1 MTDPNGDVPISGLV
15 LGNSPGSEKIE
26 EMLRSRAKKSL
37 TQEEIRAQRLSFVM
51 GMLPHDSTMTRARV
65 QEILDSHYG

>member
-1 MTDPNGDVPISGLV
+1 MTDPNRDVSINGFV
-15 LGNSPGSEKIE
+15 IGNNPGSEKIE

-37 TQEEIRAQRLSFVM
+37 TPEEIRAQRLSFVM
-51 GMLPHDSTMTRARV
+51 GMLPHDSTMTRERV